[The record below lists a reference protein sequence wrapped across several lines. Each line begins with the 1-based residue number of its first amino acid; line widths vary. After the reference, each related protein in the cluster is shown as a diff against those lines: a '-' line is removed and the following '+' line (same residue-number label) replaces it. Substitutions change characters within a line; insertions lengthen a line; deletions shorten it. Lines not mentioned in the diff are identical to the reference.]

1 MIPYRITMIAK
12 EGWLPVLVC
21 IVAGVILQAVS
32 GWKIALGAWLLVAFL
47 MYFFRDPPRKIPP
60 SPLALV
66 APVDGRVVSIR
77 RGKGPYLERQVV
89 AIKIKGNLTGAY
101 TVRSPNEG
109 KVQEQWFKNPPNT
122 TDLVS
127 EQDRS
132 VLQFAQWVRTD
143 EGDDVVVVLK
153 PRFRVNKSRCY
164 VHSGERIGQGQRC
177 TFIPFGVNAE
187 LFVPEKS
194 QVKVKE
200 GDTVL
205 AGESVVAALV
215 R

>member
-1 MIPYRITMIAK
+1 M
-12 EGWLPVLVC
+12 VCLV
-21 IVAGVILQAVS
+21 IGVILHAVY
-32 GWKIALGAWLLVAFL
+32 GWKVALGIWLMAALL
-47 MYFFRDPPRKIPP
+47 MFFFRDPPRKVPA

-66 APVDGRVVSIR
+66 APVDGRIESIR
-77 RGKGPYLERQVV
+77 RGKGPYLERQTI
-89 AIKIKGNLTGAY
+89 AIKIKANLTGVY

-109 KVQEQWFKNPPNT
+109 KVQEQWFKNPPNV

-127 EQDRS
+127 EEDRS
-132 VLQFAQWVRTD
+132 VLQFAQWVQTD
-143 EGDDVVVVLK
+143 EGDDVVIVLK
-153 PRFRVNKSRCY
+153 PRFRVSKSRCY

-194 QVKVKE
+194 HVAVKE
-200 GDTVL
+200 GDAVR
-205 AGESVVAALV
+205 AGESVVATLV